1 MGNSYLSFVIHI
13 LHSSHGWCIEF
24 WRRVV
29 VEEEMVETIVGL
41 VCCHE
46 MLDLIF

>member
-1 MGNSYLSFVIHI
+1 MAGALSV
-13 LHSSHGWCIEF
+13 GG
-24 WRRVV
+24 RVV

-46 MLDLIF
+46 ELDLIF